1 MNPLLQNKQVQ
12 SNPSLSDFQRSYT
25 PESAKERLNQMLKSG
40 QISESDI
47 HTAINLGKSLGMFK

>member
-1 MNPLLQNKQVQ
+1 MNPLLQNKLVQ
-12 SNPSLSDFQRSYT
+12 SSPSLSDFQRSYT